1 VERLEHTVGPG
12 ESGKRLDRILPSFP
26 AVGTRA
32 RGQHLIERG
41 LVLVDGQARKAAF
54 AVRAGMRLSV
64 TIADPGPVGVEPED
78 IPLAVLYADEDVV
91 VVDKQAGL
99 VVQPAPNR
107 RGGTLVNALLHHFGP
122 TSAGASERP
131 GIVHR
136 LDKDTSGVMV
146 VARTPSALESLA
158 RQFRARS
165 VEKLYL
171 ALAHGR
177 LRQEQ
182 GELTWAVGRHPRE
195 RTRMSVASRRGRA
208 AQTHF
213 RVLERLPGT
222 SLLALSPRTGRT
234 HQLRVH
240 LAAFGH
246 PLVGDRTYGTRRPSR
261 GPASRVEGV
270 LSTCPRQALH
280 AHVLAFDHPRDGRR
294 VRFEAA
300 LPPDLGAVLDA
311 LRALG
316 PREDAPAG

>member
-1 VERLEHTVGPG
+1 M
-12 ESGKRLDRILPSFP
+12 RLDRILPSLP
-26 AVGTRA
+26 TIGTRA
-32 RGQHLIERG
+32 RGQHLIELG

-64 TIADPGPVGVEPED
+64 TIPDPGPVGVEPED
-78 IPLAVLYADEDVV
+78 IPLTVLYADEDVV

-99 VVQPAPNR
+99 VVHPAPNR

-122 TSAGASERP
+122 STPPGESERP

-165 VEKLYL
+165 IEKLYL
-171 ALAHGR
+171 GLARGR
-177 LRQEQ
+177 LRQDQ
-182 GELTWAVGRHPRE
+182 GELTWPVGRHPRE

-213 RVLERLPGT
+213 RVLERLPGA
-222 SLLALSPRTGRT
+222 SLLALRPRTGRT

-240 LAAFGH
+240 LAALGH
-246 PLVGDRTYGTRRPSR
+246 PLVGDRTYGARRPGRS
-261 GPASRVEGV
+261 PASQVERV
-270 LSTCPRQALH
+270 LSACPRQALH
-280 AHVLAFDHPRDGRR
+280 AHALTFDHPRDGRR

-300 LPPDLGAVLDA
+300 LPADLGAVLDA